1 MHSEHQQLIEINGQ
15 VQDSTT
21 SPPRVTETGTH
32 QTGASVGS
40 NSNCKHRI
48 TYKCNN
54 RSLNKFQISTHYDL
68 SIIITKTDYFHS
80 IHKIL

>member
-1 MHSEHQQLIEINGQ
+1 MHSEHQQQIENNSQ

-21 SPPRVTETGTH
+21 SGTH

-48 TYKCNN
+48 TIS
-54 RSLNKFQISTHYDL
+54 SLNKFQICTHYDL

-80 IHKIL
+80 IYETL